1 MTPKPIREDLDNPL
15 PESAEQDQ
23 AEIEASLSTTTQATT
38 ATKAGGTGS
47 IKVTG

>member
-1 MTPKPIREDLDNPL
+1 MTPKPIREDLDNPQ

-23 AEIEASLSTTTQATT
+23 AALEASLTTTTQAT
-38 ATKAGGTGS
+38 AAPKSGGTGT